1 MLRISA
7 FIAIVMVVGVGP
19 SAARAQTKSTE
30 RQCYNAQ
37 TCDTECRRSAVG
49 KSCPKICD
57 HQRATLP
64 PCK

>member
-19 SAARAQTKSTE
+19 SAAQAQTKST
-30 RQCYNAQ
+30 QKCYNAQ
-37 TCDTECRRSAVG
+37 TCDTECMRSGTVR
-49 KSCPKICD
+49 SCPKHCD

-64 PCK
+64 ACR